1 MFKIKHNEQSFN
13 RKKNQNEME
22 GYIKPSEALA
32 ISGVSSET
40 LRRWFKEG
48 KIRALKT
55 KTNRYKYHREDLL
68 GHLGLNSLTSEKET
82 REKICYCRVSSKKQL
97 DDLERQKLYLGEKF
111 PSYRVVTDV
120 GSGLNWKRKGL
131 QAILELAFQGNLDE
145 VVVAHRDRLS
155 RIAFELI
162 EWILHKK
169 GAKITVI
176 DQEEHRTSEQELAE
190 DLLSIVTIYSCK
202 QMGKRRYKIKKD
214 SSKTNT
220 ESENSSEEMD

>member
-1 MFKIKHNEQSFN
+1 
-13 RKKNQNEME
+13 ME
-22 GYIKPSEALA
+22 GYIKPNEAIA

-68 GHLGLNSLTSEKET
+68 NHLGLNLSASEETKE
-82 REKICYCRVSSKKQL
+82 KVCYCRVSSKKQL
-97 DDLERQKLYLGEKF
+97 DDLERQKLYLKEQF
-111 PSYRVVTDV
+111 PSYRIIADV

-145 VVVAHRDRLS
+145 VVVAHKDRLS

-169 GAKITVI
+169 GAKIVVL
-176 DQEEHRTSEQELAE
+176 DKEKERSSEQELAE
-190 DLLSIVTIYSCK
+190 DLLSIVTIYACK
-202 QMGKRRYKIKKD
+202 QMGRRRYKGQKD
-214 SSKTNT
+214 KAQTDSDS
-220 ESENSSEEMD
+220 ESDSEEVD